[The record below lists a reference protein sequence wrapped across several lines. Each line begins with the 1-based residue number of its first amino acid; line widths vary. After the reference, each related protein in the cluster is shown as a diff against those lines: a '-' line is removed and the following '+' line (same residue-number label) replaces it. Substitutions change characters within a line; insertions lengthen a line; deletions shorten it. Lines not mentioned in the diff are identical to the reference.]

1 MQNTRL
7 TMKKFLVAAGI
18 AVLLAGCLKNND
30 QITNPACT
38 YDACA
43 NPAPATQIQS
53 LKDSLDAR
61 GITATQ
67 HCSGVFYTIDSAG
80 SATGKTP
87 TPCSYIAITYKGTLL
102 NGTVFDQQAQPV
114 AFDLSTLIPGW
125 RNVLPLI
132 KEGGK
137 MHLYIPPALGYG
149 SQDRRDANGN
159 IVIPANSNLVF
170 EVSLLA
176 VQ

>member
-1 MQNTRL
+1 
-7 TMKKFLVAAGI
+7 MKKWIVAAGV
-18 AVLLAGCLKNND
+18 ATLLAGCLKTND
-30 QITNPACT
+30 QITNPTCT

-43 NPAPATQIQS
+43 NAAPATEVQALQ
-53 LKDSLDAR
+53 DSLEAR
-61 GITATQ
+61 GITAIK
-67 HCSGVFYTIDSAG
+67 HCSGVFYTIDSVG
-80 SATGKTP
+80 SSTGKTP

-102 NGTVFDQQAQPV
+102 NGTVFDEQAQPI
-114 AFDLSTLIPGW
+114 AFDLNTLIPGW

-137 MHLYIPPALGYG
+137 MHIYIPPTLGYG
-149 SQDRRDANGN
+149 NKDRKDAAGN
-159 IVIPANSNLVF
+159 IVIPANSNLAF